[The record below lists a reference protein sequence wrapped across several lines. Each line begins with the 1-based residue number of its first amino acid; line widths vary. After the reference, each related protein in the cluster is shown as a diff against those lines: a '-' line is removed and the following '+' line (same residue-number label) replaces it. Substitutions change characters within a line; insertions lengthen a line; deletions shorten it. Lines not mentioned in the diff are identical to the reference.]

1 MAVFEGA
8 LMRLFLEGRGSE
20 RQQKMKR
27 QKIEKCRL
35 IKMIELWPEKLTCA
49 HTAVEQ
55 DISEI
60 NYHVEIVIEMIL
72 E

>member
-1 MAVFEGA
+1 
-8 LMRLFLEGRGSE
+8 
-20 RQQKMKR
+20 MKR
-27 QKIEKCRL
+27 QKIEKYRL